1 MGGWTIR
8 HFLKLC
14 TSVDKVIKCYHSK
27 NQVNR
32 SIRSRDMTSQSLD
45 KKCHDDFRHSKK
57 FVLRR
62 FELSR
67 AISIKIKTD
76 DLHRCIAYGALAL
89 LIAR

>member
-1 MGGWTIR
+1 MGGWTVR
-8 HFLKLC
+8 KFLKLC

-32 SIRSRDMTSQSLD
+32 SIRSRDMTSQSLG

-57 FVLRR
+57 FVLGR
-62 FELSR
+62 FEQSR
-67 AISIKIKTD
+67 AMSNKFKTD
-76 DLHRCIAYGALAL
+76 DLLDCIAHGAIAL